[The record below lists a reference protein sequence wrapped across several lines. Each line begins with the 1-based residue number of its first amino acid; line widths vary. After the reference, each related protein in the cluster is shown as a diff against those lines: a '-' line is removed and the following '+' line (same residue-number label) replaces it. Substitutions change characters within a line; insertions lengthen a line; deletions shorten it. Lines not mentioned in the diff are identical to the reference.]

1 MYLARKRKTGDVYA
15 IKMLK
20 KDDMVRKN
28 MVEHVMAERD
38 IMAGNNNSFVVK
50 LYYAFQSEVL
60 TPNTQPPPSRVYS
73 SRTCVFVTEIPVS
86 GDGVLERW

>member
-60 TPNTQPPPSRVYS
+60 TPNTQFLPSRVCTH
-73 SRTCVFVTEIPVS
+73 RGRVCVCDRNTCI
-86 GDGVLERW
+86 W

>member
-1 MYLARKRKTGDVYA
+1 MVFNFFSRKVYLARKRKTGDVYA

-50 LYYAFQSEVL
+50 LYYAFQSEV
-60 TPNTQPPPSRVYS
+60 
-73 SRTCVFVTEIPVS
+73 TE
-86 GDGVLERW
+86 LWCFCF

>member
-1 MYLARKRKTGDVYA
+1 MYLARKRKTGDIYA

-60 TPNTQPPPSRVYS
+60 FT
-73 SRTCVFVTEIPVS
+73 FLIF
-86 GDGVLERW
+86 

>member
-60 TPNTQPPPSRVYS
+60 TLNTQSLPRVYS
-73 SRTCVFVTEIPVS
+73 SRACVCVTEIPVS